1 MFSAQVKALMQQL
14 ADLLTKRV
22 DAEDGGPG
30 SGNWGHKG
38 RPGQVGGSGKG
49 GGNQYRGG
57 KAGILYTSSKSDWLN
72 GLTGE
77 KQNKASKF
85 MQSMEKLKKPG
96 QSTEAFIMENGTSE
110 TGASAVKEYLDLKG
124 EARGWDKYA
133 KRLMDENLDENDKK
147 IVNALT
153 LKYGIMYKGNAT
165 LPDPVGMEGDDLRTW
180 NDLKS
185 KAMGGPTSG
194 LEPSDE
200 LMITAGLKEAPK
212 AKAPTTEE
220 ENDHW
225 MDGLSKEEQTRLKGL
240 LGLDEN
246 SRRTLTTAEQIFTM
260 GAMTQQDMSTFNQY
274 LSEKANVL
282 DVDYFGSIMSG
293 KGTGF
298 LSDEQA
304 KVIADALQTKLDE
317 INLRDGTNL
326 TLPEAGDKV
335 EQEILT
341 AHDASGFTSYF
352 YNKHKQSYLELKA
365 YALGAD
371 PRLQSHVDYDLKAV
385 TDWRND
391 IKKSLEGKRAVADA
405 KKLFA
410 SKTPEEREDIL
421 EATRSS
427 EDVGKA
433 LVKTGLMP
441 KDAKINLQG
450 VDHSLALSAAY
461 SYNKVAE
468 KFPFMAGEWHELQA
482 VKLDDNTYAQAFSYS
497 ARREI
502 DLNTKHFD
510 DWRKMRSTY
519 EHDLMSGFHPKG
531 TDYTAV
537 VTHEIGHTLDGYLT
551 NKGVAGSRFEIAQ
564 STGKIK
570 KGVSFASILKKR
582 VLKEMKIPTS
592 DKKNQDI
599 IAWDLSKYGTKNEQ
613 EWFAECF
620 AEAIHSPNP
629 RPMAATMMKHLTQIL
644 KEEGLING

>member
-1 MFSAQVKALMQQL
+1 MFSVQVKALMQQL

-212 AKAPTTEE
+212 AKAPESRAENDGWMKGISTEE
-220 ENDHW
+220 
-225 MDGLSKEEQTRLKGL
+225 QQRLRTL
-240 LGLDEN
+240 LGTSEN
-246 SRRTLTTAEQIFTM
+246 RSITAAEQEAGDSLNFSA
-260 GAMTQQDMSTFNQY
+260 GRQELANFNQY
-274 LSEKANVL
+274 LNEKAKL
-282 DVDYFGSIMSG
+282 LGVDYPSILVSG
-293 KGTGF
+293 QSSGT
-298 LSDEQA
+298 LRDDQTKA
-304 KVIADALQTKLDE
+304 MADVLQTKLDE

-326 TLPEAGDKV
+326 TLPDDIDRA
-335 EQEILT
+335 EQEMFSVN
-341 AHDASGFTSYF
+341 DF
-352 YNKHKQSYLELKA
+352 YWTQTYLRLKA
-365 YALGAD
+365 NALGTAPFNSYSTD
-371 PRLQSHVDYDLKAV
+371 RDIGSLNKWKDRIEKNIASMQMLQAMEKSQRACKERFNAKTHSERVSMIDSAQKTKDLAQ
-385 TDWRND
+385 TMHD
-391 IKKSLEGKRAVADA
+391 IGLFHDGAEIKFGRCDLTVAKGIA
-405 KKLFA
+405 K
-410 SKTPEEREDIL
+410 
-421 EATRSS
+421 
-427 EDVGKA
+427 
-433 LVKTGLMP
+433 
-441 KDAKINLQG
+441 
-450 VDHSLALSAAY
+450 
-461 SYNKVAE
+461 SYNMVAE
-468 KFPFMAGEWHELQA
+468 KYPFMIGQWNAFEQKHLS
-482 VKLDDNTYAQAFSYS
+482 DRTYAQAYMVRELRDPYAGKIEVNSSYFK
-497 ARREI
+497 
-502 DLNTKHFD
+502 DLQTLK
-510 DWRKMRSTY
+510 KKY
-519 EHDLMSGFHPKG
+519 EGDIAKGFHPAG
-531 TDYTAV
+531 TDYTAIA
-537 VTHEIGHTLDGYLT
+537 THEIGHTLESWL
-551 NKGVAGSRFEIAQ
+551 NCKG
-564 STGKIK
+564 
-570 KGVSFASILKKR
+570 LKQKLGAD
-582 VLKEMKIPTS
+582 V
-592 DKKNQDI
+592 
-599 IAWDLSKYGTKNEQ
+599 SKYLKDKVCTTFGVKPYLEEIQKQVSGYAAKNPV

-620 AEAIHSPNP
+620 AEAMHSPNP
-629 RPMAATMMKHLTQIL
+629 RPMAAEMMRQLDQIL
-644 KEEGLING
+644 KEEGLIQ